1 MSVAEHGKTV
11 GDGLDLPLAPRERI
25 ERPEQ
30 AGRGRDSRKI
40 VPRSA
45 LGAWDPGQR
54 GHDALATVLAQNALR
69 APDLVPIRM
78 ARMAASPWTFYR
90 GGAAI
95 MAADLASR
103 PNTGIG
109 VQLCGD
115 AHVLNFGMWASPER
129 NLVFDLRDFDETLPG
144 PFEWDLQRLVASL
157 VVLGRDNGVPAARSD
172 AAVAA
177 TSAAYR
183 RAMAEYARTPEL
195 DIWYERV
202 DVEDFLGY
210 FGPRAQ
216 ELARKEIR
224 RGSVKRTSRGAFG
237 KFTEIRDGRR
247 RITELPPFRVAVGGD
262 QRRLVGAVVHDYAES
277 VPDHI
282 WSLLTRFRVVD
293 VARQVVGVGSVGM
306 RVYLALLEER
316 RTGDPFFIQV
326 KQAGRSV
333 YEDFL
338 APSRYDNHGSRVAHG
353 QRMLQSTTDK
363 FLGWTSVDGMDFYV
377 RQFRD
382 MKITA
387 DGALVAPQLEQF
399 ATACARVLAR
409 AHARSGDAAR
419 IADYLGRSE
428 RTDTALVDFAR
439 AYADQNE
446 RDHAQL
452 VAAIADGT
460 VDAHEVGWA

>member
-1 MSVAEHGKTV
+1 MTDELSSPLTPRASVV
-11 GDGLDLPLAPRERI
+11 
-25 ERPEQ
+25 RPERS
-30 AGRGRDSRKI
+30 GRGRDSRKI
-40 VPRSA
+40 VPRPA
-45 LGAWDPGQR
+45 LGEWDPEAR
-54 GHDALATVLAQNALR
+54 GHDALATILAQNDLR
-69 APDLVPIRM
+69 APDLVPIRI
-78 ARMAASPWTFYR
+78 ARMAASPWTYYR
-90 GGAAI
+90 GAAAV

-103 PNTGIG
+103 PHTGIE

-115 AHVLNFGMWASPER
+115 AHILNFGMWASPER

-144 PFEWDLQRLVASL
+144 PFEWDLLRLVASV
-157 VVLGRDNGVPAARSD
+157 VVLARDNAVSEDRAA

-177 TSAAYR
+177 ASASYR
-183 RAMAEYARTPEL
+183 AAMAGYSRTPEI

-202 DVEDFLGY
+202 DAEDFLGY

-216 ELARKEIR
+216 RSARKVIE
-224 RGSVKRTSRGAFG
+224 RGTRKRTSRGAFA

-247 RITELPPFRVAVGGD
+247 CITELPPFRVAVGAD
-262 QRRLVGAVVHDYAES
+262 QRRLVGEVVHDYAES

-282 WSLLTRFRVVD
+282 WSLLTRYRVVD

-316 RTGDPFFIQV
+316 RTGDPFFLQV

-338 APSRYDNHGSRVAHG
+338 TPSRYRNHGSRVAHG

-363 FLGWTSVDGMDFYV
+363 FLGWTRVDGLDFYV

-409 AHARSGDAAR
+409 AHARSGDATM
-419 IADYLGRSE
+419 IADYLGRTA
-428 RTDTALVDFAR
+428 RTDAALVAFAT
-439 AYADQNE
+439 AYADQNA

-452 VAAIADGT
+452 TEAIAAGR
-460 VDAHEVGWA
+460 VEAHDAGWARGDSDSRA